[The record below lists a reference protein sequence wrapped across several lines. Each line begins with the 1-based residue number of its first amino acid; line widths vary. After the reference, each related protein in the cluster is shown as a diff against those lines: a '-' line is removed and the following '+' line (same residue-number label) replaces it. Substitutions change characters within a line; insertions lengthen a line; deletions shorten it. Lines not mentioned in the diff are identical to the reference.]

1 MRFEGRPIQSDSF
14 MVYIGPLEY
23 NLLKSYHIGL
33 EQIVGLGWKWV
44 IRPIAEYVML
54 PAFQFLHKYIPNYGL
69 VIIIFAILLKLLLNP
84 LTISSMKSMR
94 KMQAL
99 QPMMEEIKEKYKEDQ
114 QKMNQAIMNL
124 YKEYKINPLGGCLP
138 MFLQLPILY
147 ALWAIFRSDIVL
159 RQSNFIWWIKDL
171 SIPDTILRLPF
182 TLPFFGMNQISGL
195 ATLMAVTQFIQT
207 KMTTTDPRQ
216 KFIVYFMPIM
226 MWLIFNNF
234 PAGLNLYYFVYNLLA
249 IGQQYML
256 NRKPMEEMLVKATP
270 KKKKDKPSRP
280 TRPQMGNRAMRRSS

>member
-1 MRFEGRPIQSDSF
+1 
-14 MVYIGPLEY
+14 
-23 NLLKSYHIGL
+23 
-33 EQIVGLGWKWV
+33 
-44 IRPIAEYVML
+44 
-54 PAFQFLHKYIPNYGL
+54 
-69 VIIIFAILLKLLLNP
+69 
-84 LTISSMKSMR
+84 
-94 KMQAL
+94 
-99 QPMMEEIKEKYKEDQ
+99 
-114 QKMNQAIMNL
+114 
-124 YKEYKINPLGGCLP
+124 

-270 KKKKDKPSRP
+270 KQKKNKPTRP
-280 TRPQMGNRAMRRSS
+280 TRPPMGNRAMRRSS

>member
-1 MRFEGRPIQSDSF
+1 
-14 MVYIGPLEY
+14 
-23 NLLKSYHIGL
+23 
-33 EQIVGLGWKWV
+33 
-44 IRPIAEYVML
+44 
-54 PAFQFLHKYIPNYGL
+54 
-69 VIIIFAILLKLLLNP
+69 
-84 LTISSMKSMR
+84 MKSMR

-124 YKEYKINPLGGCLP
+124 YKEYKINPMGGCLP

-147 ALWAIFRSDIVL
+147 ALWGIFRGNIAL
-159 RQSNFIWWIKDL
+159 RQSDFVWWIKDL

-195 ATLMAVTQFIQT
+195 ATLMALAQFIQM

-216 KFIVYFMPIM
+216 KMMIYFMPVM
-226 MWLIFNNF
+226 MWLIFNNL
-234 PAGLNLYYFVYNLLA
+234 PSGLNLYYFVYNLMA
-249 IGQQYML
+249 IGQQYIL

-270 KKKKDKPSRP
+270 KKKDRP
-280 TRPQMGNRAMRRSS
+280 TKPPRPVMGNRAMRRNT